1 MEHVKNIKGYLSV
14 LIVGLENCLFY
25 CLVRKILMMPILYNV
40 ERFILNILSLNK
52 ENLNRF
58 YVVQY
63 LIFTFANMLPYM
75 NL

>member
-1 MEHVKNIKGYLSV
+1 
-14 LIVGLENCLFY
+14 
-25 CLVRKILMMPILYNV
+25 MPILYNV
-40 ERFILNILSLNK
+40 ERFILNILNLNK
-52 ENLNRF
+52 ENLNKF

>member
-25 CLVRKILMMPILYNV
+25 CLVRKKLMMPILYNV
-40 ERFILNILSLNK
+40 ARFILNILSLNK
-52 ENLNRF
+52 ENLNQF